1 MRIMK
6 INGIGAFFCLLLL
19 GSARAQGALSVA
31 DVPKIECDAL
41 YSQMKQD
48 NGLVVVDVRAPI
60 DFNEAHITGAV
71 SVPFYKLPKEAVWP
85 KQTSLVLYC
94 AGQGCALSYDSALN
108 LIKAGYVDV
117 KVLNGGIK
125 EWMLREYPVTRAAKA
140 EAAAPLRENTVFKGK
155 TVTAKQL
162 SEYLKQAPGTRE
174 RIYVLDLRPGNEF
187 EAAHLPGA
195 VNIPLEN
202 LQEKLKTLP
211 AAVEVVVCDKAPE
224 RSAQAVA
231 LLNQAGFPA
240 HALTGGIIVWSAAG
254 YPLAAGK
261 GNEK

>member
-1 MRIMK
+1 MK
-6 INGIGAFFCLLLL
+6 IKRIGAFFCLLLL

-31 DVPKIECDAL
+31 DVPKVECETL
-41 YSQMKQD
+41 YNLMKQ
-48 NGLVVVDVRAPI
+48 GKELVLVDVRAPA
-60 DFNEAHITGAV
+60 DFDEAHITGAV
-71 SVPFYKLPKEAVWP
+71 SVPFYRLPKEAAWP
-85 KQTSLVLYC
+85 KQTPLVLYC

-108 LIKAGYVDV
+108 LIKEGYADV

-125 EWMLREYPVTRAAKA
+125 EWLLREYPVTRAAKA

-155 TVTAKQL
+155 TITAKQFYK
-162 SEYLKQAPGTRE
+162 YLKQVAEPQKN
-174 RIYVLDLRPGNEF
+174 IYVLDLRSEKEF

-195 VNIPLEN
+195 MNIPLER
-202 LQEKLKTLP
+202 LQEKLKYLP
-211 AAVEVVVCDKAPE
+211 AKAEVVVCDKAAE
-224 RSAQAVA
+224 RSVQAVA
-231 LLNQAGFPA
+231 MLNKAGFPA

>member
-1 MRIMK
+1 MKLKRIS
-6 INGIGAFFCLLLL
+6 AFFCLLLL

-48 NGLVVVDVRAPI
+48 KGLVLLDVRAPS
-60 DFNEAHITGAV
+60 DFNEAHIPGAV
-71 SVPFYKLPKEAVWP
+71 SAPFYKLPKEAVWT
-85 KQTSLVLYC
+85 KRTRLVLYC
-94 AGQGCALSYDSALN
+94 AGQGCPLSTDSARN
-108 LIKAGYVDV
+108 LIKEGYTDV
-117 KVLNGGIK
+117 KVLNGGIR
-125 EWMLREYPVTRAAKA
+125 EWILREYPVTRAAKA
-140 EAAAPLRENTVFKGK
+140 EAVATLRENTVFKGK
-155 TVTAKQL
+155 TITAKQL
-162 SEYLKQAPGTRE
+162 SEYLKQAPETRE
-174 RIYVLDLRPGNEF
+174 GIYVLDLRPGNEF

-211 AAVEVVVCDKAPE
+211 AAVEVIVCGKAVE

-231 LLNQAGFPA
+231 ILNKAGFPA
-240 HALTGGIIVWSAAG
+240 HSLAGGIIVWSAAG

-261 GNEK
+261 PNEK